1 MGTQQSNR
9 IARSLADDLR
19 GRSPGQVRRLLAV
32 RPDLLQP
39 WPTDLSQLAR
49 RAADDAS
56 VLTALSALSTPS
68 LRVLEVFA
76 ALHDATI
83 EQVSQ
88 ALAEDVADVV
98 QDLWERALLWGGPV
112 YKAVRAAQQAFGAFP
127 CGLSSASHVTPDPQ
141 AVHAAAAD
149 LDPDRLRYLVWEQP
163 VSTTANPLTVIRGE
177 QNVVP
182 REVALILRQGLYLP
196 AAQPPERDEQTPVA
210 GPPAIWNVL
219 AGVRYVLTDLARR
232 PLTWNAARGVSRRV
246 LQDRATAMA
255 VPVEELAVWLELAAV
270 AGLVGGVDTCAHPT
284 AEAQRWLYAGEQAMW
299 RELVEAWLDS
309 DRPLLR
315 CRPDDLGVLTTAGVA
330 RTGEHRRQ
338 VLAVWPRGR
347 VNAQDLAE
355 VLAWERPRLVE
366 ARERSNDFLAE
377 LTALGLLPGGVAVA
391 DISAP
396 WAITVPATDNALIVQ
411 PDHTIIAAANVDT
424 ATWDLLHDIA
434 HVESWGP
441 VIMHRVDLSRLRAAA
456 ARRSPEHILAQLAQS
471 SRTALP
477 QSLEYL
483 VKDAARAAPVQVSR
497 VTLIRSSAQES
508 QALRDLGWQE
518 VAAGTFISEQPLDAV
533 QRLLA
538 QAGVAASSADQPTV
552 ALPLEYVRAAPPDP
566 EAVDRLVAH
575 LVEATEQVA
584 DAPDLQPADP
594 AQLRQVLQARRV
606 WLEFGDGQQTLT
618 HLVEPLE
625 VRSGQ
630 VTGWSLTAARTI
642 TIPLSRIAA
651 VRIADD

>member
-1 MGTQQSNR
+1 MGTQQSSR
-9 IARSLADDLR
+9 TARSLADDLR

-56 VLTALSALSTPS
+56 VLTALGGLSTPS

-76 ALHDATI
+76 ALHEATVD
-83 EQVSQ
+83 QVSQ
-88 ALAEDVADVV
+88 ALAEDVTDIVG
-98 QDLWERALLWGGPV
+98 DLWERALLWGGPV
-112 YKAVRAAQQAFGAFP
+112 YKAVRAAQQAFGAYP
-127 CGLSSASHVTPDPQ
+127 CGLSAASHMTPDPQ
-141 AVHAAAAD
+141 AVQAAAAD

-182 REVALILRQGLYLP
+182 REVSLILRQGRFLP
-196 AAQPPERDEQTPVA
+196 AAQPPIRTDEAPASTPP
-210 GPPAIWNVL
+210 GIWNVL

-232 PLTWNAARGVSRRV
+232 PLSWNASRGVSRRV
-246 LQDRATAMA
+246 LQDRAAAMA

-270 AGLVGGVDTCAHPT
+270 AGLVGVVETNAHPT
-284 AEAQRWLYAGEQAMW
+284 AEAQRWLYAAEQDMW
-299 RELVEAWLDS
+299 RELVTAWLDS

-315 CRPDDLGVLTTAGVA
+315 CRPDDLGVLTTTGVA
-330 RTGEHRRQ
+330 RTAEHRRQ
-338 VLAVWPRGR
+338 VLEVWPAGR
-347 VNAQDLAE
+347 VSAQDLTE

-366 ARERSNDFLAE
+366 AREQSNDFLAE
-377 LTALGLLPGGVAVA
+377 VTALGLLPGGVAVA
-391 DISAP
+391 DSSTPGALP
-396 WAITVPATDNALIVQ
+396 VPPSDNGLIVQ

-441 VIMHRVDLSRLRAAA
+441 VIMHRIDISRLRAAA
-456 ARRSPEHILAQLAQS
+456 ARRAPEHILQQLAQV
-471 SRTALP
+471 SRTPLP

-483 VKDAARAAPVQVSR
+483 VKDAARTAPVQVSR
-497 VTLIRSSAQES
+497 VTLIRSSTQES
-508 QALRDLGWQE
+508 PALRELGWQE
-518 VAAGTFISEQPLDAV
+518 VGTGTFISEQPLDAV

-538 QAGVAASSADQPTV
+538 QAGVAAISADQPVV
-552 ALPLEYVRAAPPDP
+552 ALPLEYLRPAHPDP

-575 LVEATEQVA
+575 LVESPGEVA
-584 DAPDLQPADP
+584 AAPPLHPADP

-618 HLVEPLE
+618 HLMEPLE

-642 TIPLSRIAA
+642 TVPLSRIAA

>member
-1 MGTQQSNR
+1 MGTQQSSR
-9 IARSLADDLR
+9 TARSLADDLR

-56 VLTALSALSTPS
+56 VLTALGGLSTPS

-76 ALHDATI
+76 ALHEATVD
-83 EQVSQ
+83 QVSQ
-88 ALAEDVADVV
+88 ALAEDVTDIVG
-98 QDLWERALLWGGPV
+98 DLWERALLWGGPV
-112 YKAVRAAQQAFGAFP
+112 YKAVRAAQQAFGAYP
-127 CGLSSASHVTPDPQ
+127 CGLSAASHMTPDPQ
-141 AVHAAAAD
+141 AVQAAAAD

-182 REVALILRQGLYLP
+182 REVSLILRQGRFLP
-196 AAQPPERDEQTPVA
+196 AAQPPIRTDEAPASTPP
-210 GPPAIWNVL
+210 GIWNVL

-232 PLTWNAARGVSRRV
+232 PLSWNASRGVSRRV
-246 LQDRATAMA
+246 LQDRAAAMA

-270 AGLVGGVDTCAHPT
+270 AGLVGVVETNAHPT
-284 AEAQRWLYAGEQAMW
+284 AEAQRWLYAAEQDMW
-299 RELVEAWLDS
+299 RELVTAWLDS

-315 CRPDDLGVLTTAGVA
+315 CRPDDLGVLTTTGVA
-330 RTGEHRRQ
+330 RTAEHRRQ
-338 VLAVWPRGR
+338 VLEVWPAGR
-347 VNAQDLAE
+347 VSAQDLTE

-366 ARERSNDFLAE
+366 AREQSNDFLAE
-377 LTALGLLPGGVAVA
+377 VTALGLLPGGVAVA
-391 DISAP
+391 DSSTPGALP
-396 WAITVPATDNALIVQ
+396 VPASDNGLIVQ

-441 VIMHRVDLSRLRAAA
+441 VIMHRIDISRLRAAA
-456 ARRSPEHILAQLAQS
+456 ARRAPEHILQQLAQV
-471 SRTALP
+471 SRTPLP

-483 VKDAARAAPVQVSR
+483 VKDAARTAPVQVSR
-497 VTLIRSSAQES
+497 VTLIRSSTQES
-508 QALRDLGWQE
+508 PALRELGWQE
-518 VAAGTFISEQPLDAV
+518 VGTGTFISEQPLDAV

-538 QAGVAASSADQPTV
+538 QAGVAAISADQPVV
-552 ALPLEYVRAAPPDP
+552 ALPLEYLRPAHPDP

-575 LVEATEQVA
+575 LVESPGEVA
-584 DAPDLQPADP
+584 AAPPLHPADP
-594 AQLRQVLQARRV
+594 AQLRQVLQAGRV

-618 HLVEPLE
+618 HLMEPLE

-642 TIPLSRIAA
+642 TVPLSRIAA